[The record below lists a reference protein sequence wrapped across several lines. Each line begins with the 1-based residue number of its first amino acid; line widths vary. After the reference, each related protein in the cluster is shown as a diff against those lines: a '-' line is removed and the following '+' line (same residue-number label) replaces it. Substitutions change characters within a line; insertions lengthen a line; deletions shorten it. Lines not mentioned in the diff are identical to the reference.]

1 MNTISIKSL
10 LSMKDSRCMVNNS
23 SETLG
28 RHFYTGAVPKLLLA
42 KKKKKN
48 LQHRSLIHLSKK
60 IVIVIMVFNYLLFRQ
75 KMIQSIQIFVG

>member
-1 MNTISIKSL
+1 
-10 LSMKDSRCMVNNS
+10 MVNNS

-42 KKKKKN
+42 KKKKLK
-48 LQHRSLIHLSKK
+48 HRSLIHLSKK